1 MDNAAPV
8 QCLSPGDNAASLLIS
23 KRVTKLGRHHVTV
36 VCRCL
41 QYMINVAR
49 LCQYIVE
56 QDLLGLVCLPFNV
69 VDSTP
74 RQDVLPTLM

>member
-1 MDNAAPV
+1 
-8 QCLSPGDNAASLLIS
+8 
-23 KRVTKLGRHHVTV
+23 
-36 VCRCL
+36 
-41 QYMINVAR
+41 MINVAR